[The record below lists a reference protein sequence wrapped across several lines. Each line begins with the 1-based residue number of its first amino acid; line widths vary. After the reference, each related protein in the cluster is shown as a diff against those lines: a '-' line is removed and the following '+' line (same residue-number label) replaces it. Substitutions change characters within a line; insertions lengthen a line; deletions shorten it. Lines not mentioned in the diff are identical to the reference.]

1 MTDTTNSYN
10 FNKQDLMQDTDE
22 ENDDGGGFGAFDD
35 DKG

>member
-22 ENDDGGGFGAFDD
+22 EKDDDGFGAFDD
-35 DKG
+35 DKD